1 MQPVQ
6 SGLALLLISAVVY
19 GADHDTPPAKD
30 ATVATHECASGA
42 TIYSEVPLHTGVA
55 NERVVA
61 VQPIGTLKFP
71 TGYEGGQYADCL
83 KREGVTR
90 DVAKDPYFERLEA
103 CRAKARGGISVTEE
117 EAASSAIGK
126 TDDAAVA
133 ACMRGE
139 PASPTPKPAN
149 ETRKIRVD
157 VDQP

>member
-1 MQPVQ
+1 MRRVR
-6 SGLALLLISAVVY
+6 SVFALLLFSAVTY
-19 GADHDTPPAKD
+19 GAEQDAPSPKD
-30 ATVATHECASGA
+30 ATLATHECASGA
-42 TIYSEVPLHTGVA
+42 TVYSEVPLHTGVA

-90 DVAKDPYFERLEA
+90 DVAKDPYFERLQA
-103 CRAKARGGISVTEE
+103 CRAKARGEISVTEE
-117 EAASSAIGK
+117 HAAGSTIGNA
-126 TDDAAVA
+126 DDAAVT

-139 PASPTPKPAN
+139 SESVPKSKA
-149 ETRKIRVD
+149 ESRTIRVD